1 MVKNKDMEIR
11 EYIRSFIKYDNPSLP
26 DMEIQGKTWA
36 DTRSFIEP
44 EVAKVICLLIRTMD
58 AKKVLEMGTCIGYSG
73 IWMAEALKHTGGKL
87 TTIEYDEILIKEAK
101 QNFKNAGVTDHI
113 ELIEGDILKITQKF
127 ENGYFD
133 MVVQDSKKSLYP
145 ELLEECIRVTRRGGM
160 IITDDTLYR
169 PKGITEKLSVHTHRY
184 NEMVFNDK
192 RLYSTII
199 NVGDGITLSLKI

>member
-1 MVKNKDMEIR
+1 MNIQ
-11 EYIRSFIKYDNPSLP
+11 EYIRSFLSYDNPALP
-26 DMEIQGKTWA
+26 NMEIQEKTWA

-44 EVAKVICLLIRTMD
+44 EVAKIICLLIRTTN

-73 IWMAEALKHTGGKL
+73 IWISEALKHTKGKL

-101 QNFKNAGVTDHI
+101 QNFKNAGVTDQVD
-113 ELIEGDILKITQKF
+113 LIEGDILKMTKNF
-127 ENGYFD
+127 EDNSFD
-133 MVVQDSKKSLYP
+133 MVLQDSKKSLYP
-145 ELLEECIRVTRRGGM
+145 ELLEECIRLTRNGGL

-169 PKGITEKLSVHTHRY
+169 PKGITEKLSAHTHRY
-184 NEMVFNDK
+184 NEMVFDDK